1 MNQLVFKVTLRYPQ
15 LIKIQDAKKHISGL
29 LKSSGMTN
37 NQTQYSINSNSSKL
51 SGNTRLTK
59 KMENSFSISPSQ
71 LYTSLSIG
79 STSFQAASGLI
90 LSDSPHQVMIT
101 SLNWISSWPVMHTPE
116 TVTPKTWEQV
126 LWPCTQLCAGTELA
140 RVQEASRQH
149 SQA

>member
-37 NQTQYSINSNSSKL
+37 DQTQYSINSNSSKL

-101 SLNWISSWPVMHTPE
+101 SLNWISSWLVMHTPE
-116 TVTPKTWEQV
+116 TVTPKT
-126 LWPCTQLCAGTELA
+126 
-140 RVQEASRQH
+140 
-149 SQA
+149 